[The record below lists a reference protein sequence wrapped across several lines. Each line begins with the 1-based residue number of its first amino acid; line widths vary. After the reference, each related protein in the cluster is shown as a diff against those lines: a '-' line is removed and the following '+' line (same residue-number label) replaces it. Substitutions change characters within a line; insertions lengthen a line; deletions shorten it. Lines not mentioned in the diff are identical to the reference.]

1 MQFYIEISPA
11 HPALPGHFPGA
22 PVVPA
27 VVLADQIA
35 GALERAVGK
44 PVYSIRQLRLLG
56 LIEPGHRVEVDYQEK
71 TPDSWRLTCK
81 VAGQLVA
88 KGIFSGQPPEIN
100 GLENVAAPQSADSQ
114 MAASVYEQL
123 PHADSMQLI
132 DEFDLTANGARTR
145 AGIGENHP
153 LADESGLPA
162 WATLEYAAQLMAC
175 RKISMGG
182 EPMNRAVIVLVRS
195 LVRNTANAVPV
206 GSELSVEVSEEVAQP
221 GAVQCA
227 FTAARGGEL
236 IASGEFTVVSES

>member
-1 MQFYIEISPA
+1 MQFHIEISPA

-35 GALERAVGK
+35 SALGRAIGK

-56 LIEPGHRVEVDYQEK
+56 LIEPGHRVEVDCHEK

-88 KGIFSGQPPEIN
+88 KGTFSSEPPRVR
-100 GLENVAAPQSADSQ
+100 NVEKVPAPQSADCQ

-123 PHADSMQLI
+123 PHAGSMQLI
-132 DEFDLTANGARTR
+132 TQFDLTANGARTR

-153 LADESGLPA
+153 LADEGGLPA

-175 RKISMGG
+175 RKISMDG
-182 EPMNRAVIVLVRS
+182 EPMNRAVIALVRS
-195 LVRNTANAVPV
+195 LVRYTANAVPV

-227 FTAARGGEL
+227 FTAARGEEL